1 MLDADRRKEIIL
13 ADAKDRAL
21 ALGLELV
28 EDPGLLEEVAGLV
41 EWPVVLTGSFDEAF
55 LEIPDECIQ
64 LTIKVNQKC
73 FVLKDP
79 ITGKLANK
87 FVLVSNIVARRT
99 MAS

>member
-1 MLDADRRKEIIL
+1 MRTAARTSSRTTR
-13 ADAKDRAL
+13 KDRAL

-79 ITGKLANK
+79 KTGKLCQQ
-87 FVLVSNIVARRT
+87 VRSDLQHRCAR
-99 MAS
+99 